1 MTAGTPT
8 TEMIQ
13 SPQKRRRKAMAPAIA
28 MSLLAVLVTGCS
40 DFRKAIGTEKS
51 SPDEFEVVVRPPL
64 ALPPG
69 FSSTADELT
78 TDSGGSGAAD
88 TLVTTTDA
96 RTLAAS
102 ALGSLEAG
110 AGDGYGQI
118 FNFAAIDDD
127 VRRLVDEETYGIQLE
142 RRVPYQL
149 LLGGVPD
156 IGPIIDKVAEDQR
169 LRRTLREGLL
179 PTDGGTVAID
189 MQTEE
194 KLTIG
199 E

>member
-1 MTAGTPT
+1 MTTAMTPSDL
-8 TEMIQ
+8 IQ
-13 SPQKRRRKAMAPAIA
+13 KSPRRPASLAPVMAVC
-28 MSLLAVLVTGCS
+28 LLGMLVSGCS

-69 FSSTADELT
+69 FAATSDELV
-78 TDSGGSGAAD
+78 SEPNAD
-88 TLVTTTDA
+88 GTLNTSTDA
-96 RTLAAS
+96 RSVAAATL
-102 ALGSLEAG
+102 GVLEGG
-110 AGDGYGQI
+110 AGEGYEQI

-142 RRVPYQL
+142 RRVPYQI

-169 LRRTLREGLL
+169 LRRTIREGLL
-179 PTDGGTVAID
+179 PTDGGTSAID